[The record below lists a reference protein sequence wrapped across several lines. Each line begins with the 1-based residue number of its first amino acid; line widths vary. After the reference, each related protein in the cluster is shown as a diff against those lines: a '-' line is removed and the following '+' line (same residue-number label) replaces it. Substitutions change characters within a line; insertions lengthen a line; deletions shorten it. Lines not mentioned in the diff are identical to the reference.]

1 MTPDDTE
8 RDPVLQRH
16 LVLLGR
22 DHRPSPEFT
31 DRVVLDLT
39 RRGLVR
45 RPSVALDARWLVAA
59 ALIFSLGIGIGAIV
73 TEQRS
78 QSASLPSSTPSTVDR
93 IAVEVN
99 VPSPGKS
106 EVWF

>member
-8 RDPVLQRH
+8 RDPLLQRH
-16 LVLLGR
+16 LVLLAR
-22 DHRPSPEFT
+22 DRRPSPEFA

-39 RRGLVR
+39 RRGLVGR
-45 RPSVALDARWLVAA
+45 ASFAPDARWLAAA

-73 TEQRS
+73 TDRRS
-78 QSASLPSSTPSTVDR
+78 QPASLPSATPATVDR

>member
-1 MTPDDTE
+1 MTPDDTD
-8 RDPVLQRH
+8 RDPLLQRH

-22 DHRPSPEFT
+22 DQRPSPEFT
-31 DRVVLDLT
+31 NRVVFDLT

-45 RPSVALDARWLVAA
+45 RPSFALDARWLAA
-59 ALIFSLGIGIGAIV
+59 ATLIFSLGIGIGAIV
-73 TEQRS
+73 TDQRP
-78 QSASLPSSTPSTVDR
+78 QPVSLPSATPSTVDR